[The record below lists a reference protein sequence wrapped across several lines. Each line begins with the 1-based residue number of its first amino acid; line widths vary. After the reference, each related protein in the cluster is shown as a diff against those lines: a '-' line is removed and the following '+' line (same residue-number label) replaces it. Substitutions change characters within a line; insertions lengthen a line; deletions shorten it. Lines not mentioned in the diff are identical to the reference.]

1 MILRHPAT
9 DEIDKMLRSLENQ
22 FPMMNFRG
30 FLADYEVLLNKRN
43 EYFILEQNI
52 YEEYKKLKNIENSLR
67 SIGIYFGRMRKE
79 FGLALEALDI
89 LVQKISR
96 DALIKSSI
104 KLNSGQS
111 KTFLYGKR
119 VTKKKFSNKE
129 LFSKEILTKR
139 FVLDEHGD
147 VLGIGVIKRS
157 EDSILINPI
166 VDLGQYLRSEDSGMF
181 HH

>member
-1 MILRHPAT
+1 LILRHPTT
-9 DEIDKMLRSLENQ
+9 DELDKLLRSLENQ
-22 FPMMNFRG
+22 FPIINFRG
-30 FLADYEVLLNKRN
+30 FLTDYEVLLNKRN
-43 EYFILEQNI
+43 EFFILEQII

-79 FGLALEALDI
+79 FGLALEALDL

-96 DALIKSSI
+96 DALAKSSI
-104 KLNSGQS
+104 KLNSSQS
-111 KTFLYGKR
+111 KTFLYGKQ

-129 LFSKEILTKR
+129 LYSRENIMKR

-147 VLGIGVIKRS
+147 VIGIGVIKRRD
-157 EDSILINPI
+157 DSILIDPI